1 MALYEIKA
9 ELTGMVARL
18 DKAVGDPVD
27 LDESVM
33 TLESMKMQIPVLS
46 PRRGRIVAFHVA
58 EGQVVQERQKLA
70 TVDVG

>member
-1 MALYEIKA
+1 MALFDIKA
-9 ELTGMVARL
+9 ELAGLVVHL
-18 DKAVGDPVD
+18 DKTVGDPVD

-46 PRRGRIVAFHVA
+46 PRRGRLAAFHVS

-70 TVDVG
+70 TLDLG